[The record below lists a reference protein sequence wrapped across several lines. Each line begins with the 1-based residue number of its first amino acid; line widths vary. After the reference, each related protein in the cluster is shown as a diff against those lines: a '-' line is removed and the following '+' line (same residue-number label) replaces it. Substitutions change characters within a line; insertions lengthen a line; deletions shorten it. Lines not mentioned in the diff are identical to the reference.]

1 MHARLLRVP
10 ALIVVLTALVGC
22 SHRLDVKNLRAYR
35 SMDMSP
41 LAKRCTVGL
50 IAATDD
56 MEGRRLVKS
65 VGTALA
71 TESAIVLLPYL
82 PNGER
87 KADVVAKIS
96 LQPEFKGSGWNF
108 LINWPGFLIWAPAW
122 HGYVYKADFSA
133 DVLLTKGADSTKID
147 SWRIP
152 IELNIRQ
159 AAINRTW
166 TEIGWLEWGVI
177 PLVGGICFI
186 QYDESVT
193 VPLME
198 KVERTLG
205 EHIAHQIIA
214 RVNSSGVL
222 TAK

>member
-1 MHARLLRVP
+1 MLARLLRVP
-10 ALIVVLTALVGC
+10 ALIVVLTILVGC

-35 SMDMSP
+35 SMDMNP

-82 PNGER
+82 PSGER
-87 KADVVAKIS
+87 KADVVAKIVV
-96 LQPEFKGSGWNF
+96 QPEFRGSGWNF

-122 HGYVYKADFSA
+122 HGYVYNVDLSA
-133 DVLLTKGADSTKID
+133 DVLLTKAADNTKID
-147 SWRIP
+147 SWHIP

-159 AAINRTW
+159 AEFDRTW
-166 TEIGWLEWGVI
+166 TEIGWLEFGVI
-177 PLVGGICFI
+177 PLIGGIFFT
-186 QYDESVT
+186 QYDQDVT
-193 VPLME
+193 APLME
-198 KVERTLG
+198 KVERMLG

-214 RVNSSGVL
+214 RINSSGVL
-222 TAK
+222 IAK